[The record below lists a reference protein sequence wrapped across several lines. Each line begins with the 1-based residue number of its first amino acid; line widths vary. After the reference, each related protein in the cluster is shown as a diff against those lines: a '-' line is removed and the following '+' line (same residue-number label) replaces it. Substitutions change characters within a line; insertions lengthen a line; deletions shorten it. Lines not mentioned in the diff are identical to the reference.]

1 MNLIFDPLAAKEFEE
16 AFDYYEAQE
25 IGLGER
31 FRIEIWSAINI
42 IECYPESG
50 EEVRPKI
57 RKISIRRFPY
67 KLIYSLRDNVI
78 YIIAVAHGYRQPDYW
93 INRI

>member
-31 FRIEIWSAINI
+31 FRQEI
-42 IECYPESG
+42 
-50 EEVRPKI
+50 
-57 RKISIRRFPY
+57 
-67 KLIYSLRDNVI
+67 
-78 YIIAVAHGYRQPDYW
+78 
-93 INRI
+93 